1 MSLSLLSNVP
11 KSILEQDRPQQSW
24 PAASI
29 LILPTEADE
38 FEFYRFSLK
47 PCEDLIEVTWTGHI
61 STPYTV
67 HYRKGSM
74 VPPMSNSTPPR
85 SVSTSAL
92 TLKRQL
98 AELTKNPVEGF
109 SAGAIPNLCDSC
121 LCLTAVSLTG
131 LVDDSNFYE
140 WEIMIIG

>member
-1 MSLSLLSNVP
+1 
-11 KSILEQDRPQQSW
+11 
-24 PAASI
+24 
-29 LILPTEADE
+29 
-38 FEFYRFSLK
+38 
-47 PCEDLIEVTWTGHI
+47 
-61 STPYTV
+61 
-67 HYRKGSM
+67 M

-109 SAGAIPNLCDSC
+109 SAGAIPNLCHSC